1 VVVLPAI
8 LAVAQYPNHS
18 KERTL
23 PKKLHVSIRR
33 VGAHFRVVYQRQYPN
48 AVEDVVYSERFKTQE
63 EAQKFVD
70 DALRARRIYRSLE
83 PRSDAVPL

>member
-1 VVVLPAI
+1 MVVLPAI

-33 VGAHFRVVYQRQYPN
+33 VGAHFRVVYQHKYPQV
-48 AVEDVVYSERFKTQE
+48 VEEVVYTERFATTAD
-63 EAQKFVD
+63 AQKFVD
-70 DALRARRIYRSLE
+70 DGLRARRIYRSLT
-83 PRSDAVPL
+83 PRSDSVPL